1 MQNDLTLRV
10 TRKGASRGD
19 ERLVRAHWWVKLLR
33 RPELGALSGTI
44 LVLIFFIAI
53 AGRSGLFSPPGI
65 VNFLEVSAELGILA
79 SAVALLMIAGEFDLS
94 VGSMI
99 GFAGV
104 VIGMLVSE
112 AGWPIPLAVLAA
124 FVVAICVGWANGWLV
139 IKTGLPS
146 FIVTL
151 ASMFILR
158 GLTLALTR
166 LVTNRTQIPYITNDH
181 ENDFIVQLFSG
192 HLGNGIFVWLA
203 HHGYI
208 AQRSDGAPFV
218 DGIPVAIF
226 WWLGLAAVAT
236 WILVRTR
243 FGNWIFASGGDAN
256 AARNVGV
263 PVARVKISLFIMTA
277 VVSTIFACVQV
288 FSTGSADTLRGTQK
302 EFEAIIA
309 AVIGGNLL
317 SGGYGSAIGAVFGAL
332 IFGMVEIGIF
342 YTGVDTDWFKVF
354 LGVMVLIAVLFN
366 DFIRRRATEARK

>member
-10 TRKGASRGD
+10 TRKGSSPRD
-19 ERLVRAHWWVKLLR
+19 ERLTTAHWWVKLLR

-44 LVLIFFIAI
+44 LVVAFFAAV

-65 VNFLEVSAELGILA
+65 INFLEVSAELGILA
-79 SAVALLMIAGEFDLS
+79 TAVALLMIAGEFDLS

-124 FVVAICVGWANGWLV
+124 FAVAVLVGWANGWLV
-139 IKTGLPS
+139 IKTKLPS

-166 LVTNRTQIPYITNDH
+166 LVTNRTQIPYITNGH
-181 ENDFIVQLFSG
+181 ENDFIVQLFAG
-192 HLGNGIFVWLA
+192 HLGNGFFVWMA
-203 HHGYI
+203 HNGII

-218 DGIPVAIF
+218 DGIPVAIL

-277 VVSTIFACVQV
+277 VVATIFACVQV

-354 LGVMVLIAVLFN
+354 LGVMVLLAVLFN

>member
-10 TRKGASRGD
+10 TRKGSASRD
-19 ERLVRAHWWVKLLR
+19 ERVTNVTWWAKLLR

-44 LVLIFFIAI
+44 LVFVFFGVV
-53 AGRSGLFSPPGI
+53 AGSSGLFSPSGI
-65 VNFLEVSAELGILA
+65 VNFLEVSAELGILS

-94 VGSMI
+94 IGSMI

-104 VIGMLVSE
+104 VIGMLVTE

-124 FVVAICVGWANGWLV
+124 FAVAILVGWSNGWLV

-158 GLTLALTR
+158 GLTLAITR
-166 LVTNRTQIPYITNDH
+166 AVTGRTQITRAVTGRTQIPYIADQH

-192 HLGNGIFVWLA
+192 HLGNSLFVWMA
-203 HHGYI
+203 NHHII

-218 DGIPVAIF
+218 DGVPVAIL
-226 WWLGLAAVAT
+226 WWIGLAAVAT
-236 WILVRTR
+236 WILIRTR

-263 PVARVKISLFIMTA
+263 PVARVKITLFIMTA
-277 VVSTIFACVQV
+277 MVATVFACVQV
-288 FSTGSADTLRGTQK
+288 FSAGSAD
-302 EFEAIIA
+302 
-309 AVIGGNLL
+309 
-317 SGGYGSAIGAVFGAL
+317 SAIGAVFGSL

-354 LGVMVLIAVLFN
+354 LGVMVLLAVLFN

>member
-1 MQNDLTLRV
+1 MQNNLTLRV
-10 TRKGASRGD
+10 TRKGSASRD
-19 ERLVRAHWWVKLLR
+19 ERVTNVTWWAKLLR

-44 LVLIFFIAI
+44 LVFVFFGVV
-53 AGRSGLFSPPGI
+53 AGSSGLFSPSGI
-65 VNFLEVSAELGILA
+65 VNFLEVSAELGILS

-94 VGSMI
+94 IGSMI

-104 VIGMLVSE
+104 VIGMLVTE

-124 FVVAICVGWANGWLV
+124 FAVAILAGWSNGWLV

-158 GLTLALTR
+158 GLTLAITR
-166 LVTNRTQIPYITNDH
+166 AVTGRTQIPYIADQH

-192 HLGNGIFVWLA
+192 HLGNSLFVWMA
-203 HHGYI
+203 NHHII

-218 DGIPVAIF
+218 DGVPVAIL
-226 WWLGLAAVAT
+226 WWIGLAAVAT
-236 WILVRTR
+236 WILIRTR

-263 PVARVKISLFIMTA
+263 PVARVKITLFIMTA
-277 VVSTIFACVQV
+277 MVATVFACVQV
-288 FSTGSADTLRGTQK
+288 FSAGSADTLRGTQK

-317 SGGYGSAIGAVFGAL
+317 SGGYGSAIGAVFGSL

-354 LGVMVLIAVLFN
+354 LGVMVLLAVLFN
-366 DFIRRRATEARK
+366 NFIRRRATEARK

>member
-10 TRKGASRGD
+10 TRKGASSGD
-19 ERLVRAHWWVKLLR
+19 ERLVVAHWWVKLLR

-44 LVLIFFIAI
+44 LVLIFFAAV

-124 FVVAICVGWANGWLV
+124 FAIAICVGWANGWLV

-192 HLGNGIFVWLA
+192 HLGNGIFVWMA
-203 HHGYI
+203 HNGII

-354 LGVMVLIAVLFN
+354 LGVMVLLAVLFN

>member
-10 TRKGASRGD
+10 TKKGAAARD
-19 ERLVRAHWWVKLLR
+19 ERLTAAHWWVRLLR

-44 LVLIFFIAI
+44 LVLIFFAAV

-65 VNFLEVSAELGILA
+65 INFLEVSAELGILA

-104 VIGMLVSE
+104 VIGMLVSQ

-124 FVVAICVGWANGWLV
+124 FVAAIFVGWANGWLV

-181 ENDFIVQLFSG
+181 ENDFIVQLFAG
-192 HLGNGIFVWLA
+192 HLGNGLCVWLA
-203 HHGYI
+203 HQGFI
-208 AQRSDGAPFV
+208 AQRGDGSPFV
-218 DGIPVAIF
+218 DGIPVSIL

-277 VVSTIFACVQV
+277 VVATIFACVQV

-354 LGVMVLIAVLFN
+354 LGVMVLLAVLFN